1 MTVNFDA
8 GNIFNTLPAETD
20 TEVFE
25 ILHQSGNTKIERILS
40 NGEVTPEDQWY
51 DQAWDEWVMI
61 EQGTGILEFEDG
73 TQRPLEK
80 GDYMLIPK
88 GKKHRVIFT
97 EKDTIW
103 LAIHLA

>member
-8 GNIFNTLPAETD
+8 GNIFNNLPAQTD

-25 ILHQSGNTKIERILS
+25 ILHQSGKTKIERILS

-51 DQAWDEWVMI
+51 DQAWDEWVMV

-73 TQRPLEK
+73 TQYPLAK
-80 GDYMLIPK
+80 GDYILIPK
-88 GKKHRVIFT
+88 CKKHRVIFT